1 MSPHNEP
8 GPTGAAGPRSDFAF
22 PFRADRRGRTAHAR
36 HSEHVYDLIEQLL
49 FTSPGERV
57 MRPDFGCGLL
67 DLVFAQNSPE
77 ILSTLELSVHAAL
90 QRLLGDL
97 IEVDALDITGEDTVV
112 RVRLSYVVRSDGVR
126 REDVFEGRAAA

>member
-1 MSPHNEP
+1 MSPYSGMSP
-8 GPTGAAGPRSDFAF
+8 RSGTSPRSDIAF

-36 HSEHVYDLIEQLL
+36 HGEHVHDLIEQLL

-90 QRLLGDL
+90 QRWLGDL
-97 IEVDALDITGEDTVV
+97 IEVDDLDITGEDTVV
-112 RVRLSYVVRSDGVR
+112 RVRLSYVVRADGVR